1 MIGRA
6 GNQTYGAWGFPGGM
20 TRYNPPETTTLDQ
33 VSWYTDT
40 AGPAGTTTLDQLP
53 WYTGPRY
60 KTPAQRTV
68 TKVAKAYVPPLPM
81 LAPNMP
87 AFGPAA
93 IGTAEDATIWPPY
106 GTNPTDVY
114 VGPIGPTA
122 QTTYTQ
128 EVQAGADWRTIGGVA
143 VAVLVLGGGAV
154 ALLGKKRRR
163 R

>member
-6 GNQTYGAWGFPGGM
+6 GNQSYGAWPFPSGGM
-20 TRYNPPETTTLDQ
+20 SRYNPPETTTLDQ
-33 VSWYTDT
+33 VSWYTGYQYT
-40 AGPAGTTTLDQLP
+40 PPAPPKKP
-53 WYTGPRY
+53 WE
-60 KTPAQRTV
+60 RTV
-68 TKVAKAYVPPLPM
+68 TKVAKAYVPSSQM

-143 VAVLVLGGGAV
+143 VAVLVLGGGV
-154 ALLGKKRRR
+154 LALTRRGKRRGR
-163 R
+163 RGRST

>member
-33 VSWYTDT
+33 VSWYT
-40 AGPAGTTTLDQLP
+40 GYQ
-53 WYTGPRY
+53 YTPP
-60 KTPAQRTV
+60 KKPAQRTV
-68 TKVAKAYVPPLPM
+68 TKVDKAYVPSLPM

-87 AFGPAA
+87 AFGPAV

-114 VGPIGPTA
+114 IGPIGPTA